1 MNMNDTVIPCRHD
14 TVVCRLAGVPVRRD
28 VAVLAGKDGE
38 NGGILADHPMNLVGG
53 GHMPDQP
60 VVRGQKH
67 RNVIRQK
74 TAGPCGDQRG
84 EREFGDECGDSARVG
99 LDEMGWQI
107 HVKTRYRLQPDRYL
121 NPGKDPKHQ

>member
-14 TVVCRLAGVPVRRD
+14 AVMGRLAGVPVRRD
-28 VAVLAGKDGE
+28 IAVLAGKDGK

-53 GHMPDQP
+53 GDMPDQP

-74 TAGPCGDQRG
+74 TVRPAGEQRG
-84 EREFGDECGDSARVG
+84 ERKFGDKSGDGIRVG
-99 LDEMGWQI
+99 LGEMG
-107 HVKTRYRLQPDRYL
+107 R
-121 NPGKDPKHQ
+121 